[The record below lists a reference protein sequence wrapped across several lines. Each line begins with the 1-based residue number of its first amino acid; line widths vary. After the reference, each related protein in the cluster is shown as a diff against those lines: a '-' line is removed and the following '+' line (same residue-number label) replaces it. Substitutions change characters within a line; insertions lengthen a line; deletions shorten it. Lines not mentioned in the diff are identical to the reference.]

1 MKRTL
6 IFLLIF
12 CIVAAVVPAQ
22 AQDGRVTYSGNAGE
36 FIFEP
41 GSEHS
46 VTDLFPNFKGVMPGD
61 SLTQKITVK
70 NDADDKV
77 KVKIY
82 IRSLGAHEESVEFLS
97 QLGLKV
103 STSRENQMAY
113 MFDAAADQTAQLTD
127 WVCLGTLYSGGEVNL
142 DVTLSVP
149 VEMGNEFQDQ
159 IGYLDWEFKVEEY
172 PAEPDDP
179 RPPQTGDNTEIIF
192 YLLIAVVAILILFII
207 WKRRKKDDLGRSEE
221 GRIKRGNR

>member
-1 MKRTL
+1 
-6 IFLLIF
+6 
-12 CIVAAVVPAQ
+12 
-22 AQDGRVTYSGNAGE
+22 
-36 FIFEP
+36 
-41 GSEHS
+41 
-46 VTDLFPNFKGVMPGD
+46 
-61 SLTQKITVK
+61 
-70 NDADDKV
+70 
-77 KVKIY
+77 
-82 IRSLGAHEESVEFLS
+82 
-97 QLGLKV
+97 
-103 STSRENQMAY
+103 MAY